1 MDDLKSRLTAAVKD
15 CMKSGRKAERD
26 VIRLIQDAIK
36 QREINERIELDDA
49 QVSNLL
55 DKMVRQ
61 RRDSIEQ
68 FSAAGRQDLVDKE
81 MAEITVI
88 QTFMPAPLSNQEVDA
103 FLAKAISTVQP
114 QSIRDMAK
122 VMAILKP
129 DLQGRTD
136 MGRVSLLLKEKL
148 TALSG

>member
-1 MDDLKSRLTAAVKD
+1 MGDLKSRLTAALID

-26 VIRLIQDAIK
+26 VIRLIQTDIK
-36 QREINERIELDDA
+36 RREIDERVILEDA
-49 QVSNLL
+49 QIVNLL

-81 MAEITVI
+81 MSEITVI
-88 QTFMPAPLSNQEVDA
+88 QTFMPAPLSNQEVDVL
-103 FLAKAISTVQP
+103 LAKAIASVQP

-122 VMAILKP
+122 VMAVLKP

>member
-1 MDDLKSRLTAAVKD
+1 
-15 CMKSGRKAERD
+15 MKSGRTAERD
-26 VIRLIQDAIK
+26 VIRLIQAAIK
-36 QREINERIELDDA
+36 QREVDERITLDDA
-49 QVSNLL
+49 QVFSLL

-61 RRDSIEQ
+61 RKDSIEQ
-68 FSAAGRQDLVDKE
+68 FSKAGRQDLVDKE
-81 MAEITVI
+81 MAEVTVI
-88 QTFMPAPLSNQEVDA
+88 QTFMPAQLSNEAVDA
-103 FLAKAISTVQP
+103 LLAKAIETVQP

>member
-1 MDDLKSRLTAAVKD
+1 MGDLKARLTTTMKD
-15 CMKSGRKAERD
+15 CMKSGRKAELG
-26 VIRLIQDAIK
+26 VIRLIQAAIK
-36 QREINERIELDDA
+36 QREVDERIELDNA
-49 QVSNLL
+49 QIVSLL
-55 DKMVRQ
+55 DKMIRQ
-61 RRDSIEQ
+61 RRDSVEQ

-88 QTFMPAPLSNQEVDA
+88 QTFMPTQLSNPEVDA
-103 FLAKAISTVQP
+103 LLVKAIASVKP

-122 VMAILKP
+122 VMAVLKP